1 MKMTFKISSTCLWA
15 ATAMLVCGSF
25 SSEAA
30 AAVFTWAGNN
40 TNWNNNS
47 SWLNNA
53 QPANT
58 DSVLFTNVGS
68 GSTSGVNIARTIAD
82 ITFDASVNRTFTLS
96 GNSQTT
102 LGSIANDSGFAQILN
117 NRIALSSNSG
127 LINTGSSGLTL
138 GGILSGS
145 GTYSKTGSGVLQI
158 TNGNNTAFTGTLSV
172 NAGSVRLTTGV
183 DNANIVVNSGGTL
196 YTANDLSNGAAG
208 SITVN
213 SGGTLT
219 PGENVVTRNAGGIG
233 YGAFTVTNNTT
244 LNAGSSVN
252 LGVGSLV
259 DFDQIL
265 TSGTTTF
272 GGALTISMDYTPTT
286 FGTTAPYFTDGD
298 SWALFS
304 SDNGFAGNFTSITM
318 TGTYGNVN
326 FTEIES
332 GVWVSDYL
340 GNGQQFNFITTTGA
354 SGVAGTLYAVPE
366 PSTIV
371 FAGIGI
377 AMFGWSTLTR
387 RRAKARLQAIETAI
401 A

>member
-1 MKMTFKISSTCLWA
+1 MKMTFKISSTCLWV
-15 ATAMLVCGSF
+15 ATAMLACGSL
-25 SSEAA
+25 SGEAA

-40 TNWNNNS
+40 ANWGTNS

-53 QPANT
+53 QPANN
-58 DSVLFTNVGS
+58 DSVLFTNAGT
-68 GSTSGVNIARTIAD
+68 GTTSGVNIVRTIAD
-82 ITFDASVNRTFTLS
+82 ITFGASANRTFTLT
-96 GNSQTT
+96 GNNQTT
-102 LGSIANDSGFAQILN
+102 LGSIANDSGFAQVLN
-117 NRIALSSNSG
+117 NRIALSSTSG
-127 LINTGSSGLTL
+127 LINTGSSGITL

-158 TNGNNTAFTGTLSV
+158 TNGNNTAFSGTLSV
-172 NAGSVRLTTGV
+172 DAGSVRLTTGV

-219 PGENVVTRNAGGIG
+219 PGENVVTRNAGGVG
-233 YGAFTVTNNTT
+233 YGAFTVTNDTT

-272 GGALTISMDYTPTT
+272 GGALTISMDYTPDL

-298 SWALFS
+298 SWALFTS
-304 SDNGFAGNFTSITM
+304 GSFTGNFSSITM
-318 TGTYGNVN
+318 TGTYGTVN

-332 GVWVSDYL
+332 GVWASDYL
-340 GNGQQFNFITTTGA
+340 GNGQQFNFITTTGN

-377 AMFGWSTLTR
+377 AMFGWSSLTR
-387 RRAKARLQAIETAI
+387 RRAKARQQAIESAI

>member
-1 MKMTFKISSTCLWA
+1 MTFKNASVCLWA
-15 ATAMLVCGSF
+15 ASTMLVCGSL
-25 SSEAA
+25 SGEAS

-40 TNWNNNS
+40 ANWGVNS

-53 QPANT
+53 QPANG

-68 GSTSGVNIARTIAD
+68 GSTSSVNIIRTITD
-82 ITFDASVNRTFTLS
+82 ITFGASANRTFTVS
-96 GNSQTT
+96 GNSQMT
-102 LGSIANDSGFAQILN
+102 LGSIANESGFAQVLN
-117 NRIALSSNSG
+117 NRIALSSTSG
-127 LINTGSSGLTL
+127 LINTGSSGVTL
-138 GGILSGS
+138 GGVLSGN

-158 TNGNNTAFTGTLSV
+158 IGGNNSAFSGTLSV
-172 NAGSVRLTTGV
+172 DAGSLRLTTGV
-183 DNANIVVNSGGTL
+183 DAGNIVVNNGGTL
-196 YTANDLSNGAAG
+196 YSANDLSNGAAG

-219 PGENVVTRNAGGIG
+219 PGENVVTRNAGGVG
-233 YGAFTVTNNTT
+233 YGAFTVTNDTT

-252 LGVGSLV
+252 LGVGGQV
-259 DFDQIL
+259 DYDQIF
-265 TSGTTTF
+265 TTGTTTF

-286 FGTTAPYFTDGD
+286 FGTTAPYFIDGD
-298 SWALFS
+298 SWALFTS
-304 SDNGFAGNFTSITM
+304 GSFAGDFTSINM
-318 TGTYGNVN
+318 TGVFGNVN

-332 GVWVSDYL
+332 GVWQSDYL
-340 GNGQQFNFITTTGA
+340 GNGQQFNFITTTGN

-371 FAGIGI
+371 FASIGI

-387 RRAKARLQAIETAI
+387 RRAKSRRQAVDAAI

>member
-15 ATAMLVCGSF
+15 ASAMLLC
-25 SSEAA
+25 SSLSGEAS
-30 AAVFTWAGNN
+30 AAVYTWAGNN
-40 TNWNNNS
+40 TNWGTNS

-53 QPANT
+53 QPANG
-58 DSVLFTNVGS
+58 DSVLFTNAGT
-68 GSTSGVNIARTIAD
+68 GTTSGVNIARQIAD
-82 ITFDASVNRTFTLS
+82 ITFNGSVNRTFSVT
-96 GNSQTT
+96 GNSTTT
-102 LGSIANDSGFAQILN
+102 LGSIVNVSAFAQALN
-117 NRIALSSNSG
+117 NRIALSSTNG
-127 LINTGSSGLTL
+127 LINTGSAGLTL

-145 GTYSKTGSGVLQI
+145 GNYSKTGSGLLQI
-158 TNGNNTAFTGTLSV
+158 TPSNSSAYTGTLSV
-172 NAGSVRLTTGV
+172 DAGSVKLVSGL
-183 DNANIVVNSGGTL
+183 DNGNIVVNSGATML
-196 YTANDLSNGAAG
+196 SANFLDAGNAG

-219 PGENVVTRNAGGIG
+219 PGESAGAGN
-233 YGAFTVTNNTT
+233 YGAFTVTNDTT

-259 DFDQIL
+259 DFDQIN
-265 TSGTTTF
+265 TTGTTTF
-272 GGALTISMDYTPTT
+272 GGALTISMDYTPDL
-286 FGTTAPYFTDGD
+286 FGTTAPYFTNGD
-298 SWALFS
+298 SWRLF
-304 SDNGFAGNFTSITM
+304 GAGPDDTGVFTGDFTTITM
-318 TGTYGNVN
+318 TGVFGNVN

-332 GVWVSDYL
+332 GVWQSDYL
-340 GNGQQFNFITTTGA
+340 GNGQQFNFITTTGN

-387 RRAKARLQAIETAI
+387 RRAKSRRQAIEAAI

>member
-1 MKMTFKISSTCLWA
+1 MKMTLKISSTCLWA
-15 ATAMLVCGSF
+15 ASAMLVCSSF
-25 SSEAA
+25 SGEAT

-40 TNWNNNS
+40 ANWGSNS

-53 QPANT
+53 QPANG
-58 DSVLFTNVGS
+58 DSVLFTNAGS
-68 GSTSGVNIARTIAD
+68 GTTSGVNIARTITD
-82 ITFDASVNRTFTLS
+82 ITFGASANRNFVVS

-102 LGSIANDSGFAQILN
+102 LGSLTNNSGFAQVLN
-117 NRIALSSNSG
+117 NRIALASTSG
-127 LINTGSSGLTL
+127 VINTGSSGLTL

-158 TNGNNTAFTGTLSV
+158 TGGNNSAFTGTLSV
-172 NAGSVRLTTGV
+172 DAGSMRLTTGV
-183 DNANIVVNSGGTL
+183 DQANIVVNNGGTL
-196 YTANDLSNGAAG
+196 YSANVLTDGGAG

-219 PGENVVTRNAGGIG
+219 PGENAVTREAGGIG

-252 LGVGSLV
+252 LGVGDLIN
-259 DFDQIL
+259 FDQIL
-265 TSGTTTF
+265 TTTGTTNF

-286 FGTTAPYFTDGD
+286 FGTSPTFMDGD
-298 SWALFS
+298 QWALFQS
-304 SDNGFAGNFTSITM
+304 GSFAGDFTSINM
-318 TGTYGNVN
+318 TGVYGNVS
-326 FTEIES
+326 FTKVDADRWQS
-332 GVWVSDYL
+332 SYL
-340 GNGQQFNFITTTGA
+340 GNGQEFSFFTSGA
-354 SGVAGTLYAVPE
+354 NAGVLYAVPE

-387 RRAKARLQAIETAI
+387 RRAKARRQAIEAAI